1 MCVVNLLTA
10 TESMPPIAVTAPIIV
25 SLSVSGIS
33 AAVTTT
39 SEKIIRGS
47 GVYGRSCAC
56 LPLAREAEIHFV
68 RTTGMSSAFV
78 SVYSGKS
85 IVLATMCEIWASG
98 RLPSRF
104 LSSTSPPDLTMS

>member
-10 TESMPPIAVTAPIIV
+10 TESMPPMAVTAPMIV
-25 SLSVSGIS
+25 SLSVVGMS

-39 SEKIIRGS
+39 SEKIMRGS

-56 LPLAREAEIHFV
+56 LPLASEAEIHFV
-68 RTTGMSSAFV
+68 RTTGTSKAFV

-85 IVLATMCEIWASG
+85 IVFEIMCVICARGSV
-98 RLPSRF
+98 PSR
-104 LSSTSPPDLTMS
+104 LRLRTSPPDLTMS